1 MLAAARCVNC
11 GRDVRGLPD
20 TRKEGKLHYCSQS
33 CYLQHE
39 SRLARG
45 LAAPPRPNRA
55 SFRPGGVRSPLRVA
69 WKAVKVLVILVVL
82 AVTAFVIAVVVAV
95 TKAAKDAD
103 NAAPAPIT
111 RAQFRHVKEGMSPR
125 QVRHLLGNPTST
137 IPRGHQRCWRYG
149 KPSSFGDSYSVC
161 FRHGAVVEWSSTVVE

>member
-1 MLAAARCVNC
+1 MTVLAAARCVNC

-95 TKAAKDAD
+95 TKACKGRRQRSTGSNHASTVPAREGR
-103 NAAPAPIT
+103 NVTAPST
-111 RAQFRHVKEGMSPR
+111 SSPR
-125 QVRHLLGNPTST
+125 QSDEHDPTRPPTLLALRQAQFLRRLVQRLFPAW
-137 IPRGHQRCWRYG
+137 RGR
-149 KPSSFGDSYSVC
+149 
-161 FRHGAVVEWSSTVVE
+161 